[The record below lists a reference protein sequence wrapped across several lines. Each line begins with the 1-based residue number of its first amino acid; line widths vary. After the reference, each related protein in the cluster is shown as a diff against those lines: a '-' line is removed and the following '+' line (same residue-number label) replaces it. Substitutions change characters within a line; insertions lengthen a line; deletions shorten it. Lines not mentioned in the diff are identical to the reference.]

1 MKKALLTLS
10 LLLALSHIVFAQ
22 FSGPTGMPTQPFNPG
37 NWQPGPAPSEGEKPR
52 NEWDQRGRGERQP
65 GNRMQDKDREAFQKY
80 METRRIAFF
89 TEKMNLTPQ
98 EATRFWPEYNMYSF
112 HRNRLEFEKQEI
124 LMRAEKSTDP
134 NKDLFRYM
142 QIVREDAGLQEK
154 FQRTL
159 STFLPPKK
167 ILALYKAEVQFRHLI
182 LRDMR
187 GDRGGED

>member
-1 MKKALLTLS
+1 MKTPLFILS
-10 LLLALSHIVFAQ
+10 LLFTLSHIAFAQ
-22 FSGPTGMPTQPFNPG
+22 FSGPTGMPAQPFNQNG
-37 NWQPGPAPSEGEKPR
+37 WQPGTVPSDNQKSR
-52 NEWDQRGRGERQP
+52 NEWDQRNRNERQP

-167 ILALYKAEVQFRHLI
+167 ILALYKAEVQFRHMI

-187 GDRGGED
+187 GDRERE